1 MVKDTSEKEKFKPFM
16 PKKAPINAEWMVNL
30 KKSQANP
37 AESNQIYQD
46 EQGRQYKRCQC
57 CSRIFYP
64 SPGHELD
71 QHYCK
76 DPECQRQRTN
86 YRARKHYR
94 KDSLDPDR
102 RKQRFEKKH
111 MERMTRALLRG
122 LEPPVSSSARKR
134 NGMRRKI
141 FDLRSSLLELWEVFK
156 GMLVAFG
163 HKTADAVSE
172 KIRQLMKLGEEL
184 IL

>member
-1 MVKDTSEKEKFKPFM
+1 MIKDTSEKEKFKPFM
-16 PKKAPINAEWMVNL
+16 PKKAPINAEWMGNL
-30 KKSQANP
+30 KKSQENP
-37 AESNQIYQD
+37 AESNQVFLN

-64 SPGHELD
+64 SPGHESD

-102 RKQRFEKKH
+102 RKQRFEKKQL
-111 MERMTRALLRG
+111 ERLSRSVLRG
-122 LEPPVSSSARKR
+122 LEPPESSAARKR

-141 FDLRSSLLELWEVFK
+141 FEQGNFLLELLKLLK
-156 GMLVAFG
+156 GMLVSFG
-163 HKTADAVSE
+163 YKTADAVFE
-172 KIRQLMKLGEEL
+172 KINQLKKLGEEL

>member
-1 MVKDTSEKEKFKPFM
+1 MIEDTSEKEKFKPFM
-16 PKKAPINAEWMVNL
+16 PKKTQINVEWMGNL
-30 KKSQANP
+30 KKSQENP
-37 AESNQIYQD
+37 TEANQIYLD

-64 SPGHELD
+64 SPGHESD

-102 RKQRFEKKH
+102 RELRFKKKH
-111 MERMTRALLRG
+111 MERITRAFLRW
-122 LEPPVSSSARKR
+122 LEPPTSSAARKR

-141 FDLRSSLLELWEVFK
+141 YDLRSLLEELWKLLK
-156 GMLVAFG
+156 GMLFEFG
-163 HKTADAVSE
+163 HKTADAVIE
-172 KIRQLMKLGEEL
+172 KINQLKKQGEEL
-184 IL
+184 HL

>member
-1 MVKDTSEKEKFKPFM
+1 MIEDTSEKEKFKPFM
-16 PKKAPINAEWMVNL
+16 PQKAQINAEWMGNL

-37 AESNQIYQD
+37 TEANQVYRD

-64 SPGHELD
+64 SPGHESD

-86 YRARKHYR
+86 YRARKQYR

-102 RKQRFEKKH
+102 RELRFKKKH

-122 LEPPVSSSARKR
+122 LEPPTSSAARKR
-134 NGMRRKI
+134 NGMRRTI
-141 FDLRSSLLELWEVFK
+141 FDQGISLLELWKAFK
-156 GMLVAFG
+156 GMLVALG
-163 HKTADAVSE
+163 HKTADAVIE
-172 KIRQLMKLGEEL
+172 KIRQLKKLGEEL